1 MTRCLRS
8 ICKQQHNAGMA
19 ELADALDSGFYT
31 ILDEFP
37 NRRNIPKR
45 LAFSAEK
52 RCAVGT

>member
-1 MTRCLRS
+1 VYNINVVTQED
-8 ICKQQHNAGMA
+8 IYAGMA

-31 ILDEFP
+31 IFDEFP